1 MGRPMDEPEDFLSR
15 WSRLKRDRGP
25 ERGNGSE
32 PKDRHAAVPSEPP
45 EASTGTG
52 IAMPRDR
59 AVLPSIES
67 IDAGSDIQ
75 AFLEPGVPADLT
87 RAALRRA
94 WTSDLSIRDFVG
106 LSESSWDFNA
116 PGAIFGFGSIET
128 ERIQSLLDRA
138 FGMPA
143 APEEGKPPSA
153 PMIEGGRTAQARTS
167 AGPTEPTDV
176 QPSPEASSPETCV
189 PGMASSH
196 EIDMTQR
203 DGFDMTL
210 QPSAAPA
217 PVEAGERPSQHR
229 HGGALPEAPGRKA
242 G

>member
-1 MGRPMDEPEDFLSR
+1 MDEPEDFLSR

-25 ERGNGSE
+25 DRSNGSE
-32 PKDRHAAVPSEPP
+32 PKDRQTAVPSELP
-45 EASTGTG
+45 EASTGTS
-52 IAMPRDR
+52 IAMPLDH

-75 AFLEPGVPADLT
+75 AFLEPGVPAALT

-116 PGAIFGFGSIET
+116 PGAIFGFGSVDKEK
-128 ERIQSLLDRA
+128 IQSLLDRA

-143 APEEGKPPSA
+143 APGDGRPPSA
-153 PMIEGGRTAQARTS
+153 AMIEAGQPAQAGTG
-167 AGPTEPTDV
+167 AEPIGQTDI
-176 QPSPEASSPETCV
+176 QPFPGASSPKTC
-189 PGMASSH
+189 GSSMGSSH
-196 EIDMTQR
+196 KIDMTQW
-203 DGFDMTL
+203 DGIDMTL
-210 QPSAAPA
+210 QRPAVPA
-217 PVEAGERPSQHR
+217 PLEAGERPSHRR
-229 HGGALPEAPGRKA
+229 HGGALPDASGRKT